1 LAVKSLIFLNPNSA
15 LDKCEID
22 LRIVINGLQ
31 KPLKRFV
38 HQD

>member
-1 LAVKSLIFLNPNSA
+1 MEENIYDFKPNSA